1 MSEHQLWGYLAQL
14 LPDEGQYTRI
24 ESHETATG
32 FPDVHYMLAGV
43 EGTIELKDSRHPTA
57 HYPFA
62 EGGLRKAQ
70 KDWLRDY
77 LHSGGRPLVAARIG
91 RPIYFLEGSYALALN
106 TYRQADFSLFATLIL
121 EPRQRARSR
130 EKLHDL
136 LVKKLTF
143 ERRSVI
149 D

>member
-1 MSEHQLWGYLAQL
+1 MSEQQLWNYLSRL
-14 LPDEGQYTRI
+14 LPVDGQYTRI

-57 HYPFA
+57 TYPFA
-62 EGGLRKAQ
+62 EGGLRDAQ
-70 KDWLRDY
+70 KNWLRDY
-77 LHSGGRPLVAARIG
+77 LYSGGRPLVCARIG
-91 RPIYFLEGSYALALN
+91 DPIYFIEGRNALRIN
-106 TYRQADFSLFATLIL
+106 GFKQEEFSLFATLVL
-121 EPRQRARSR
+121 LPRQRARSC

-143 ERRSVI
+143 VNRAEL

>member
-1 MSEHQLWGYLAQL
+1 MAEAALWNYLSGL
-14 LPDEGQYTRI
+14 LPESGHYSRI
-24 ESHETATG
+24 ESYDTAVG
-32 FPDVHYMLAGV
+32 FPDVHYVVAKV

-57 HYPFA
+57 AYPFA

-77 LHSGGRPLVAARIG
+77 LAAGGRPLVCARIG
-91 RPIYFLEGSYALALN
+91 QPIYFIEGRAALRLN
-106 TYRQADFSLFATLIL
+106 SLTQADFSLFATLIL
-121 EPRQRARSR
+121 VPRDRDRSR

-143 ERRSVI
+143 ANRSII